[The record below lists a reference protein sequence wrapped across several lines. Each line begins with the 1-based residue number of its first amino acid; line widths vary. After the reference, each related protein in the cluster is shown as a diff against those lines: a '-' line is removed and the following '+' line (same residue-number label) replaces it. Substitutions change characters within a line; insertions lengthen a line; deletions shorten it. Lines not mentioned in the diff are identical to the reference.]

1 MKISQFQKLLE
12 SAERMQRDAG
22 NVDAAQ
28 ALGEITT
35 LFAGHGTK
43 TVAAFAAMVEK
54 AAAAADT
61 P

>member
-12 SAERMQRDAG
+12 SAEQMQRAAG
-22 NVDAAQ
+22 SADAAQ
-28 ALGEITT
+28 ALGEIAA
-35 LFAGHGTK
+35 LFEGYGTK

-54 AAAAADT
+54 AAAAADM